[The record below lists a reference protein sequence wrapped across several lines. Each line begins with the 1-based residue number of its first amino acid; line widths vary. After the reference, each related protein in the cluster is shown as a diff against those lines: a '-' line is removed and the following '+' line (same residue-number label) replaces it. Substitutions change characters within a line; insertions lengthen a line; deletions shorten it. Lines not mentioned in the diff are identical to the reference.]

1 MKYIHTQNTENDI
14 ISLNVVIT
22 SFFTYVICVN
32 NNKLQMYLRLEGM
45 CTGVTQK

>member
-1 MKYIHTQNTENDI
+1 MREIYTQDTENNMI
-14 ISLNVVIT
+14 TLNVVIT

-32 NNKLQMYLRLEGM
+32 YNKLQMYLRLEGM